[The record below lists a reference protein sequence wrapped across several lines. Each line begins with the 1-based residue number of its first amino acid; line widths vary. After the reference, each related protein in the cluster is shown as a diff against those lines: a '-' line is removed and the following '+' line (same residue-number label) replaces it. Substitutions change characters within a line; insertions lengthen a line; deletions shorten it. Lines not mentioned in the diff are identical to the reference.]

1 MVLPIEP
8 LVARQWIQMGE
19 RDVTVQDDAADNLF
33 VRDWT
38 VPWHAHVLPLGLSFL
53 LVGIWLGSAG
63 RMNSWAVSW
72 PTLWQNPISLVAH
85 MFAHGGL
92 AHVTMNG
99 GALLLLSGPLISRLG
114 DPPLS
119 WMRYLYLFI
128 GSGLSGAVL
137 FLILNP
143 TGTASMLGAS
153 GAVFGLLGTLA
164 RVHPATGQAVPIR
177 SRRTWM
183 VAKFFVQN
191 HLALFA
197 LLALIAFLTGGS
209 ALLAWEAHLGG
220 LLFGFFVAPLFLP
233 HSGTQTG

>member
-1 MVLPIEP
+1 
-8 LVARQWIQMGE
+8 MGE
-19 RDVTVQDDAADNLF
+19 RDVPAHDDTSDTLF

-38 VPWHAHVLPLGLSFL
+38 VPWHAHVLPMGLSVL
-53 LVGIWLGSAG
+53 LVGIWLESGG

-72 PTLWQNPISLVAH
+72 QTLWQNPISLVTH

-92 AHVTMNG
+92 AHVSMNA

-114 DPPLS
+114 HAPLS
-119 WMRYLYLFI
+119 WMRYLYLFT
-128 GSGLSGAVL
+128 GSGVSGAAL

-143 TGTASMLGAS
+143 AGATSMLGAS

-197 LLALIAFLTGGS
+197 LLALIALLTGGS

-233 HSGTQTG
+233 HDHSGTKAG